1 MQHVKASPLDPF
13 VSVENEDFDT
23 QLFLSIRSPAA
34 PILIEISAEQQS
46 RYTHVTTGQITNCAS
61 IIVNI

>member
-1 MQHVKASPLDPF
+1 MQHLKASALDPF

-34 PILIEISAEQQS
+34 PILIEIFAVQQS
-46 RYTHVTTGQITNCAS
+46 KYTSDQCDTHM
-61 IIVNI
+61 